1 MKILNQIRKEMDRI
15 KSMGEILELN
25 KEKHGS
31 NKKYE

>member
-1 MKILNQIRKEMDRI
+1 MKILNQKRKEMDQI
-15 KSMGEILELN
+15 KSMGEILESN

>member
-15 KSMGEILELN
+15 KRMGEILESN